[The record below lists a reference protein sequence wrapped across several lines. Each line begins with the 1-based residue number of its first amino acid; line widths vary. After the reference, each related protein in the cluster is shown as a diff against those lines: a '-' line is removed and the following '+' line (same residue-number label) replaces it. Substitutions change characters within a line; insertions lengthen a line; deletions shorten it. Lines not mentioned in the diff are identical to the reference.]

1 MCIRDSSIIYIKGNC
16 AGNVYA
22 YKVDKNRIQ
31 INVDDSIDGVK
42 PAFQKDLLK
51 IVEGPV
57 RSGYQKIAKDLI
69 TQSVIQQFLTR
80 TLGPNEALKQ
90 SQKWLKFVNKKW

>member
-1 MCIRDSSIIYIKGNC
+1 MSYRLNPFCSMDSTKLQKQGWNL
-16 AGNVYA
+16 
-22 YKVDKNRIQ
+22 K
-31 INVDDSIDGVK
+31 
-42 PAFQKDLLK
+42 KDLLK

-80 TLGPNEALKQ
+80 TLGANEALKQ